1 MKIFFDAPKIYFWH
15 QKINVWPPPK
25 IIFNLKN
32 KFFKHMTKKE
42 VELEPKMVKNYKKW
56 LFKIA
61 FFTAFPLKRE
71 NNYPT

>member
-1 MKIFFDAPKIYFWH
+1 MKIFFDDPKIYFWH
-15 QKINVWPPPK
+15 QKINVWPP
-25 IIFNLKN
+25 IFNLKN

>member
-1 MKIFFDAPKIYFWH
+1 MTPKNKCLAP
-15 QKINVWPPPK
+15 QKIS
-25 IIFNLKN
+25 FNLKN